1 MREFSL
7 PALYEVPA
15 DGNLTD
21 LIRRNAAQHPDVP
34 VIARKRAGQWADVS
48 AVDFLA
54 EVRTAAK
61 GLIAAG
67 VQPGDRV
74 ALMSGTRYEWTLLDF
89 AIWSAGAVTVP
100 VYETSSPEQ
109 IAWILGDSG
118 AVACVVESE
127 THAKSVDSVRDRLP
141 ALAHVWQIDA
151 GAPQAV
157 TDADGRVA
165 DAGAVAVLTAAGA
178 EVGDETL
185 EERGS
190 SARADSPAT
199 IVYTSGTTGRPK
211 GCVLTHRSFFAE
223 CGNVVER
230 LRPMF
235 RTGESSVLLFLP
247 VAHVFGRLVQVA
259 AVMAPIKLGHVSDV
273 KTLTDE
279 LGAFRPTM
287 VLGVPRV
294 FEKVYNSARAKA
306 QAGGK
311 GKIFDKAADTAIAY
325 SRALEDPSGPSLKL
339 KLRHRVFDRLVY
351 SKLRAVLG
359 GRATHAI
366 SGGAPLGERLGH
378 FYRGIGFTVLEGYG
392 LTESCAAT
400 AFNPYDRQKIGTV
413 GQPLPGSVIRIA
425 DDGEVL
431 LHGEHL
437 FTGYWNNEQATR
449 EALSDG
455 WFHTGD
461 IGTLDADG
469 YLAITG
475 RKKEILVTAG
485 GKNVAPAVIEDR
497 IRGHA
502 LVSECMVV
510 GDGRPFVGA
519 LLTVDEEFLPRWAEE
534 HGKGGVPHSAL
545 LRDAEL
551 LAELQHAVDEG
562 NSAVSRAESVRKFRV
577 LTGQFTEESGHL
589 TPSLKLKRGVVA
601 KDFAD
606 EIEALYS

>member
-21 LIRRNAAQHPDVP
+21 LIRRNAAQHPEVP
-34 VIARKRAGQWADVS
+34 VVARKREGQWTDVT
-48 AVDFLA
+48 ATDFLA
-54 EVRTAAK
+54 EVQAAAK

-67 VQPGDRV
+67 VEPGDRV
-74 ALMSGTRYEWTLLDF
+74 ALMSRTRYEWTLLDF
-89 AIWSAGAVTVP
+89 AVWSAGAVTVP

-118 AVACVVESE
+118 AVACLVETAAHSAAVE
-127 THAKSVDSVRDRLP
+127 SVRDRLP
-141 ALAHVWQIDA
+141 ALEHVWQIEPPHSGGQSD
-151 GAPQAV
+151 
-157 TDADGRVA
+157 
-165 DAGAVAVLTAAGA
+165 GAVARLTEDGA
-178 EVGDETL
+178 RVPDAEL
-185 EERGS
+185 KARG
-190 SARADSPAT
+190 ATANADSPAT

-247 VAHVFGRLVQVA
+247 TAHVFGRLVQVA
-259 AVMAPIKLGHVSDV
+259 AVMAPIRLGHVSDV

-294 FEKVYNSARAKA
+294 FEKVFNSARAHA
-306 QAGGK
+306 HSGGK
-311 GKIFDKAADTAIAY
+311 GKIFDKAAETAIAY
-325 SRALEDPSGPSLKL
+325 SRALDDPSGPSLQLRLRHKL
-339 KLRHRVFDRLVY
+339 FDLLVYDKLRE
-351 SKLRAVLG
+351 VLG

-400 AFNPYDRQKIGTV
+400 SFNPYDRQKIGTV

-437 FTGYWNNEQATR
+437 FTGYWNNEEATR

-461 IGTLDADG
+461 LGTLDADG

-485 GKNVAPAVIEDR
+485 GKNIAPSVIEDH

-502 LVSECMVV
+502 LVAECMVV

-519 LLTVDEEFLPRWAEE
+519 LLTLDEEFLPRWAEE
-534 HGKGGVPHSAL
+534 NGKSDLSRDAL
-545 LRDAEL
+545 LQDPDL
-551 LAELQHAVDEG
+551 LAELQKAVDGG
-562 NSAVSRAESVRKFRV
+562 NALVSRAESVRKFRV
-577 LTGQFTEESGHL
+577 LDTQFTEESGHI

-606 EIEALYS
+606 DIEALYA